1 MRDEIGPLLQEVLAR
16 QADHARYPVRQKS
29 AKGLPKPTTSI
40 ERTCRKC
47 GASFLGLAA
56 GKTGEVGIW
65 NDMAWLC
72 SVECAPPKIRAGVRC
87 YGHSRAD
94 IGTPMTGGQETQK

>member
-1 MRDEIGPLLQEVLAR
+1 VSGDEQPEDNTLALID
-16 QADHARYPVRQKS
+16 AVKDWAELTPPRYPFRQSS
-29 AKGLPKPTTSI
+29 AHGEPKPTTTI

-65 NDMAWLC
+65 HQMAWWC
-72 SVECAPPKIRAGVRC
+72 SVECFGRNPVAAR
-87 YGHSRAD
+87 
-94 IGTPMTGGQETQK
+94 